1 MPVLFAGLHEGRKLV
16 HVQPLVAIG
25 VELDRL
31 AADEEERGI
40 IAITNRLPQ
49 VRESLA
55 QALAGFFLGL
65 IGPQET
71 GQRVSAMGMVGL
83 DC

>member
-16 HVQPLVAIG
+16 HVQPLVAVG
-25 VELDRL
+25 VELD
-31 AADEEERGI
+31 
-40 IAITNRLPQ
+40 ITNRLPQ